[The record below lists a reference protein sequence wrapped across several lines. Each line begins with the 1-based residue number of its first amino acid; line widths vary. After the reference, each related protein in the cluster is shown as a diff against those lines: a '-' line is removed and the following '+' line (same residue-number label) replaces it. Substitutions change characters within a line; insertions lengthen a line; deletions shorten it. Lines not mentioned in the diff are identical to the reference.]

1 MKQLSIVSS
10 YLFLKGEQV
19 CPIYSFLYTIF
30 INFFLTS
37 VDKFVIFRYFRKKYR
52 NMNNYIKVSF
62 TVTPAEEAAMDVLA
76 ALLAETGF
84 ESFVTEESGMAAYA
98 PKSAYNKESMEEVI
112 KGFPLE
118 GFSITYETEEIE
130 GEDWN
135 AEWEKNYFQPIVL
148 GNECVIHSTFH
159 TDIPKARYDIL
170 IDPKMAFGTGYH
182 QTTCHMLRAILGE
195 EMKGKS
201 VLDMGCGTAL
211 LAILARK
218 HGAEKVVAI
227 DIDEFAYE
235 NALENIS
242 LNSTPDIEV
251 RLGGAEA
258 LRKDD
263 SFDYVIANIN
273 RNILLADMGSYAAC
287 MHPGSV
293 IFISGFYTDDMEIL
307 KKEAAQHGLCYETFA
322 EDNRWAMMRFV
333 KK

>member
-1 MKQLSIVSS
+1 
-10 YLFLKGEQV
+10 
-19 CPIYSFLYTIF
+19 
-30 INFFLTS
+30 
-37 VDKFVIFRYFRKKYR
+37 
-52 NMNNYIKVSF
+52 MNNYIKVSF
-62 TVTPAEEAAMDVLA
+62 NIAPAEEAAADVLA
-76 ALLAETGF
+76 ALLAEVGF
-84 ESFVTEESGMAAYA
+84 ESFVPEEQGMAAYA
-98 PKSAYNKESMEEVI
+98 PKAVFDGETMEEVV
-112 KGFPLE
+112 KSFPLD

-148 GNECVIHSTFH
+148 GEECVIHSTFH
-159 TDIPKARYDIL
+159 TDVPKARYDIL

-195 EMKGKS
+195 NMEGKS

-218 HGAEKVVAI
+218 HGAKDVVAI

-235 NALENIS
+235 NALENIA
-242 LNSTPDIEV
+242 LNNTPDIEV
-251 RLGGAEA
+251 RLGGAGA

-263 SFDYVIANIN
+263 TFDYIIANIN

-293 IFISGFYTDDMEIL
+293 IFISGFYTEDMEIL
-307 KKEAAQHGLCYETFA
+307 KTEAARHRLRYEAYA

-333 KK
+333 KE